1 MNVYMYVFLSR
12 CRRLSRRLALIKSY
26 KKKFISKSRDYL
38 SRPRK
43 SYKNNDMQK
52 IYKIQSRLYLSCHI
66 TRYRYMRCALLRGGI
81 MFWWILYDLLSRYGT
96 WYTYN
101 MARWATIMLHFFRGG
116 GIRNHFWVLISSSRL
131 LDWLISWGRKP
142 CLHIDILIFFLME
155 KLCISTWNLNLI
167 NHVHFWGFHS

>member
-52 IYKIQSRLYLSCHI
+52 IHKIQSRLHLSWHR

-96 WYTYN
+96 WFTHN
-101 MARWATIMLHFFRGG
+101 MIRWATIMLHFFKGG
-116 GIRNHFWVLISSSRL
+116 GGYKKSL
-131 LDWLISWGRKP
+131 LSVDKLVEITPLTYQPMTEACVCILISWF
-142 CLHIDILIFFLME
+142 C
-155 KLCISTWNLNLI
+155 S
-167 NHVHFWGFHS
+167 

>member
-52 IYKIQSRLYLSCHI
+52 IYKIQSRLYLSCHK
-66 TRYRYMRCALLRGGI
+66 TRYRYMRCALLGGGI

-116 GIRNHFWVLISSSRL
+116 GGIRNHFWVLISSPRS
-131 LDWLISWGRKP
+131 LDWLISRGRKP
-142 CLHIDILIFFLME
+142 VFAYWYPDFLLNGKIMHFYV
-155 KLCISTWNLNLI
+155 KLK
-167 NHVHFWGFHS
+167 